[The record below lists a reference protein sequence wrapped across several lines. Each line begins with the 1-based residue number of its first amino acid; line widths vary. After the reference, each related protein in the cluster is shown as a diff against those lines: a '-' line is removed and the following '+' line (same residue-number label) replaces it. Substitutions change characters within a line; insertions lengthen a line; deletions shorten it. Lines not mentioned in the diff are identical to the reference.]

1 MSTAIQHQIVRRK
14 LIRFSAFRIPFRLSP
29 THTIHPSFRTRPT
42 IISLF
47 ISMLFWEH
55 DTSHHA
61 ICRLSLFATPLWTET
76 TALGHPQ
83 TLSHCN
89 VMIPSVCHLS
99 PGQLRMCPAPMDTTW
114 SQFRNGYFDSSFTK
128 AHSAETKAPHFF
140 TWSSYSLNIPDTH
153 VSIGDVLP
161 KTISNGMGFISE
173 IENKNFLLLSFF
185 PSSRAAQAFVK
196 QCSIKADMPFDA
208 TWTYR
213 IRSNFQFTWFH
224 EFDGALVGGIT

>member
-1 MSTAIQHQIVRRK
+1 MSTAIQPQIVRRK
-14 LIRFSAFRIPFRLSP
+14 LIRFSAFRSLFRLSP

-47 ISMLFWEH
+47 ISMLLGAH
-55 DTSHHA
+55 DAYHYHS
-61 ICRLSLFATPLWTET
+61 CQLSLFATPLRTET

-99 PGQLRMCPAPMDTTW
+99 PGQLRMWLAPMDAIW
-114 SQFRNGYFDSSFTK
+114 GQFRNGYFDSSFTK

-140 TWSSYSLNIPDTH
+140 TWSSHSLNLPDKH
-153 VSIGDVLP
+153 VSIDDMLP
-161 KTISNGMGFISE
+161 NTTWNRLGFISE

-185 PSSRAAQAFVK
+185 PSFGAAQAFVK

-208 TWTYR
+208 TRTHR

-224 EFDGALVGGIT
+224 EFDGALGGGIT